1 MCFYPCSNSIAQVD
15 FSLPDIHLSCNL
27 GWAVLIQDYRRWPQ
41 FSDVILLKTCMG
53 FVLLPSD
60 KNYSV
65 SIKSLGWRRF
75 HILYKRLFIRYS
87 FDYTV
92 GLTFNILIPHVI
104 ECFEIWRQRHRS
116 NMNPYRKSQLTLEN
130 VCGTYLRL
138 TRAHGNKRWCKL
150 Q

>member
-1 MCFYPCSNSIAQVD
+1 MQMCFHPCSNSIAQVD
-15 FSLPDIHLSCNL
+15 FSLPDIHLRCNL

-41 FSDVILLKTCMG
+41 FFDVILLKTCME
-53 FVLLPSD
+53 FVLLTSD

-65 SIKSLGWRRF
+65 SIKSLRWRRF
-75 HILYKRLFIRYS
+75 RILYKRYS
-87 FDYTV
+87 FAYTV
-92 GLTFNILIPHVI
+92 GLTFNILILHVI
-104 ECFEIWRQRHRS
+104 ECFVIWRHRHRS
-116 NMNPYRKSQLTLEN
+116 NMNPYSKSQLTLEN